1 MTPIKGAVTVLVY
14 SIMAFLKRIEVLG
27 FKSFVERTSINL
39 SSGISAIVGPNGC
52 GKSNLVDAVRWV
64 LGEQNPRLLRAEK
77 MEDILFN
84 GTEERKRIGVA
95 EVTLIFNNE
104 RKLIPLDF
112 SEVELRRRLYRSGES
127 EYLINRQL
135 VRLKD
140 VRDLFLDTGVGKNA
154 YSLMEQGRIDLMLS
168 SKPEERRQVFDEAAG
183 ISRYLVRGVEASQ
196 KLRQTRQNIIQL
208 ETQFSETKRSRD
220 VLIEQ
225 AERAEN
231 FRGLQRKMFSAERDL
246 ELIRLREFEER
257 LKKIRERIDF
267 INKEYQEYQDS
278 YNEESKKLHHNTNQ
292 SRELDLEVVELRRQ
306 LYGFELKQSNLEDQ
320 INLAQQRID
329 ELKHTLKGYRD
340 RDQISFKKLEI
351 LKASL
356 SEKKKEIN
364 IILNELDNLDLQ
376 WKNITK
382 SIEEIEQ
389 EIQSNEKLIIEASVR
404 AKNKDG
410 SLEELRIKL
419 RKITDIIV
427 EKLDSKLQDEG
438 YSLKERLAI
447 EEDIS
452 GFIADLRKFLD
463 SKEVIN
469 QNIKVSLRK
478 SVNNLEI
485 SLRKYKLL
493 ISFFDQFLSS
503 TGIMTEKRQLDEK
516 LGETLFFITQ
526 TRKTMDEA
534 RQKNQQLVSTNNA
547 NRGKLKQLEVSR
559 ARSQTQNNALENE
572 CLRIET
578 DMSEH
583 QSARSSL
590 AHEESD
596 AAQAIEAVS
605 RSLLDYQTN
614 KLSLANEEK
623 VQLNRLKKVQLSIEE
638 SNKDNI
644 SSQNALRNLEKK
656 IEGTKAD
663 LQRLGIQETEL
674 VTEIRSTLRSFQEI
688 HAQDLSQYE
697 LDMPEVEST
706 KELRSIL
713 DQLKT
718 DMRELGQV
726 NLMAS
731 DEFKEAD
738 KKFQFL
744 NDQLNDL
751 NIATKDLVKVS
762 DEINTESSKLFLDT
776 FNEIR
781 NAFQFIFRRLFGG
794 GRTEIK
800 LSNTDDVLNAGID
813 FYVQP
818 PGKKLENID
827 LLSGGER
834 SLTAVALLFAVFSV
848 KPSPFCVLDEID
860 AALDDQNIDRLVE
873 LLLEFSEKSQFL
885 VVTHNKKT
893 ASGASNL
900 FGFTMEEK
908 GISKIVTLKLTSL
921 NRNETNQ

>member
-1 MTPIKGAVTVLVY
+1 
-14 SIMAFLKRIEVLG
+14 MAFLKRIEVLG
-27 FKSFVERTSINL
+27 FKSFAERTSIDI
-39 SSGISAIVGPNGC
+39 SSGISAVVGPNGC
-52 GKSNLVDAVRWV
+52 GKSNLVDAIRWV

-104 RKLIPLDF
+104 KKLIPIDLP
-112 SEVELRRRLYRSGES
+112 EVELRRRLYRSGES
-127 EYLINRQL
+127 EYLINRQIA
-135 VRLKD
+135 RLKD
-140 VRDLFLDTGVGKNA
+140 VKDLFLDTGVGKNA

-183 ISRYLVRGVEASQ
+183 ISRYLVRGLEASQ

-220 VLIEQ
+220 VLLTQ
-225 AERAEN
+225 SERAHK
-231 FRGLQRKMFSAERDL
+231 FRSLKRKMFSAERDL

-257 LKKIRERIDF
+257 LKKIRERIKF
-267 INKEYQEYQDS
+267 FNKKYQEYQVAC
-278 YNEESKKLHHNTNQ
+278 NEERKNLHHNTNHSQ
-292 SRELDLEVVELRRQ
+292 ELNLEVVDLRRL

-320 INLAQQRID
+320 IKLAQQRIR
-329 ELKHTLKGYRD
+329 ELKHTLKGYQD
-340 RDQISFKKLEI
+340 RDQISLKKLEF
-351 LKASL
+351 LGASL

-364 IILNELDNLDLQ
+364 IIVNELHDLGFQ
-376 WKNITK
+376 WENITS
-382 SIEEIEQ
+382 SIEKIEQ
-389 EIQSNEKLIIEASVR
+389 EIQTNEKLITEASVN
-404 AKNKDG
+404 AKNKDEL
-410 SLEELRIKL
+410 LEELRIEL
-419 RKITDIIV
+419 RKITDVIV
-427 EKLDSKLQDEG
+427 EKLDSKLKDES
-438 YSLKERLAI
+438 YSLKDKLAI

-452 GFIADLRKFLD
+452 GFIADLRRGLD
-463 SKEVIN
+463 SKEAIN
-469 QNIKVSLRK
+469 KDIKFSLLER
-478 SVNNLEI
+478 VDNLEI
-485 SLRKYKLL
+485 SLRKYKSL
-493 ISFFDQFLSS
+493 IDFFDQFLSS

-526 TRKTMDEA
+526 SRNTMDET
-534 RQKNQQLVSTNNA
+534 RQKNQKLVSTNNA
-547 NRGKLKQLEVSR
+547 NRGKLKQLEINR
-559 ARSQTQNNALENE
+559 ARSQTQKNALENE
-572 CLRIET
+572 CIRIET
-578 DMSEH
+578 DISEH
-583 QSARSSL
+583 QTARSSL
-590 AHEESD
+590 AREESD
-596 AAQAIEAVS
+596 AAQAIEEVS
-605 RSLLDYQTN
+605 RSLLDYQAN
-614 KLSLANEEK
+614 KFSLAKEEK
-623 VQLNRLKKVQLSIEE
+623 GQLSHLKKIQLSIEE
-638 SNKDNI
+638 SNRDNI
-644 SSQNALRNLEKK
+644 SSQNTLRNLEKE

-674 VTEIRSTLRSFQEI
+674 VTEIRSTLRNFQEI

-706 KELRSIL
+706 KELKTIL
-713 DQLKT
+713 DQLKV
-718 DMRELGQV
+718 DIRELGQV

-731 DEFKEAD
+731 DQFKEAE
-738 KKFQFL
+738 KNFQFL
-744 NDQLNDL
+744 NNQLNDL
-751 NIATKDLVKVS
+751 NIATKDLEKVS

-800 LSNTDDVLNAGID
+800 LSNTDDVLNSGID

-834 SLTAVALLFAVFSV
+834 SLTAVALLFAIFSV

-908 GISKIVTLKLTSL
+908 GVSKVVTLRLSSL
-921 NRNETNQ
+921 IRNQSNK